1 MQAARAKEDR
11 KRRYHALSVQVFSDS
26 VNKAQRW
33 RMAWIIPFHAAVLAL
48 LYFRGAPPVRCWVQL
63 GVIAWS
69 LVMLTIKVSRES
81 APRVLTSMGLI
92 GYFVALLNTGGLASP
107 LLITCIPMALGM
119 VMNPAFEGWRKL
131 YFKML
136 LGGFLGTALLSHTCM
151 GSLSAPLAPMGDWS
165 SREYVGLSLASV
177 IFTVAVVKKMSSH
190 ITSVYERVALELAD
204 HREELY
210 CESEERTRSMESIAA
225 RLAHEVKNPLAAIRG
240 MSAHVCHQVKDEKL
254 RERLGIVKTEA
265 ERLQQIVDGFLSF
278 SRGLE
283 DLKIE
288 EVKPHEVAKEITSLL
303 EMSAAE
309 SGVTLE
315 VKGNPDLAI
324 AADRRKL
331 RQVLLNFVLNAIQ
344 ASKSGSTVRIE
355 IGKSADGA
363 AHIEVQDHGSGMG
376 LDVLERIKRPY
387 FSTKKSG
394 AGLGVA
400 IARGLI
406 EQHGGMVRF
415 ESAPGKGTK
424 VHCDL
429 PPSALDAARAQRLP
443 NPAHDPD
450 PALDTK
456 PARGDVVQADAVVQA
471 VAKA

>member
-11 KRRYHALSVQVFSDS
+11 KRRYHALSVQVFSDTVHQAS
-26 VNKAQRW
+26 KW
-33 RMAWIIPFHAAVLAL
+33 RMAWVVPFHVGVLAL
-48 LYFRGAPPVRCWVQL
+48 LYFGGAPPVRCWIQL
-63 GVIAWS
+63 AVIAWS
-69 LVMLTIKVSRES
+69 LGMLGIKVAREK
-81 APRVLTSMGLI
+81 APRVMTSMALVS
-92 GYFVALLNTGGLASP
+92 YFATLLNTGGLASP
-107 LLITCIPMALGM
+107 LLITVIPMALGM
-119 VMNPAFEGWRKL
+119 VMNPAFEGWRKF
-131 YFKML
+131 YFRLL
-136 LGGFLGTALLSHTCM
+136 LGGFMITALLSHTCL
-151 GSLSAPLAPMGDWS
+151 GSLAAPLAPTDHWS
-165 SREYVGLSLASV
+165 SRAYVALSFASV
-177 IFTVAVVKKMSSH
+177 LFTVAVVKKMSSH
-190 ITSVYERVALELAD
+190 ITKVYERVALELAD

-240 MSAHVCHQVKDEKL
+240 MSAHVCASVQDEKL

-288 EVKPHEVAKEITSLL
+288 EVKPHEIAKEITSLL

-309 SGVTLE
+309 SGVSLE
-315 VKGNPDLAI
+315 VKGNPDLTI

-331 RQVLLNFVLNAIQ
+331 RQALLNFVLNAIQ
-344 ASKSGSTVRIE
+344 ASRSGSTVRIE

-376 LDVLERIKRPY
+376 PDVLERIKRPY

-400 IARGLI
+400 IARGLV
-406 EQHGGMVRF
+406 EQHGGLVRF

-429 PPSALDAARAQRLP
+429 PPSAVSAAQAQRLP
-443 NPAHDPD
+443 NPAHDSTEESPVG
-450 PALDTK
+450 ASVVK
-456 PARGDVVQADAVVQA
+456 PAAVVQT
-471 VAKA
+471 AKA

>member
-33 RMAWIIPFHAAVLAL
+33 RMAWIMPFHVAVLAL
-48 LYFRGAPPVRCWVQL
+48 LYFRGAPPIRCWVQL
-63 GVIAWS
+63 GVIVWS
-69 LVMLTIKVSRES
+69 LVMLTVRVSRES
-81 APRVLTSMGLI
+81 APRVLTSMSLI
-92 GYFVALLNTGGLASP
+92 AYFAALLNTGGLASP

-119 VMNPAFEGWRKL
+119 VMNPAFVGWRKL

-136 LGGFLGTALLSHTCM
+136 LGGFLFTAFLSHTCM
-151 GSLSAPLAPMGDWS
+151 GSLTAPLAPMGDWS

-177 IFTVAVVKKMSSH
+177 IFTVVVVKKMSSH

-240 MSAHVCHQVKDEKL
+240 MSAHVCSNVQDEKL
-254 RERLGIVKTEA
+254 RERLGLVKTEA

-315 VKGNPDLAI
+315 VKGNPDLSI

-344 ASKSGSTVRIE
+344 ASRSGSTVRIE

-363 AHIEVQDHGSGMG
+363 AHIEVQDHGCGMG
-376 LDVLERIKRPY
+376 PDVVERIKRPY

-415 ESAPGKGTK
+415 ESTPGKGTK

-429 PPSALDAARAQRLP
+429 PPSALSAARAQRLP
-443 NPAHDPD
+443 NPAHDEE
-450 PALDTK
+450 PAEK
-456 PARGDVVQADAVVQA
+456 HGNIVPRDAVVQT
-471 VAKA
+471 VAKV